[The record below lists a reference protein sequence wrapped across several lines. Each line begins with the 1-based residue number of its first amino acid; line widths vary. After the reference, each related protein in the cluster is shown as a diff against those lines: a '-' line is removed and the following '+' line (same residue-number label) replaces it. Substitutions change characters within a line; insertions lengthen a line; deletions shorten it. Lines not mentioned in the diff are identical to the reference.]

1 MPPSI
6 TKVYKQIRIGVL
18 CAYKLPDIDQGLLGG
33 KYTLNPYFK
42 TEWAGKTLKTSVK
55 NKTKEDDI
63 MEWNEMF

>member
-33 KYTLNPYFK
+33 KYTLNPYF
-42 TEWAGKTLKTSVK
+42 
-55 NKTKEDDI
+55 
-63 MEWNEMF
+63 